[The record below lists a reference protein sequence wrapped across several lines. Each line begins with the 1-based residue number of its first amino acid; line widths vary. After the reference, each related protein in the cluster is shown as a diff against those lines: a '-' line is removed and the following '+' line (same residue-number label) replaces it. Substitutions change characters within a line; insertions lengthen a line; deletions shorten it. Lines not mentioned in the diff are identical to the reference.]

1 MNHDDAIR
9 RDKPSTPYSNL
20 PARQRWSHAVAR
32 SFDARE
38 MGDFPRP
45 LISQSDRVMSAGSC
59 FAANLV
65 PYLEH
70 NGFQFIRTE
79 QQSAIYRFIAP
90 EAMNYGQYSAAYGN
104 VYTPRQLS
112 QLLARCLGEFRP
124 VEDRWLVEGGVADPF
139 RPGLRYQA
147 RSEREFDLLTAAH
160 LKAVRA
166 AFEACDVLIFTL
178 GLTEAWVSAIDGA
191 VFPACPG
198 TIAGRFD
205 AEKHVFRNFGLDQLL
220 DDLRAFIAALRRIN
234 PKVRLIF
241 TVSPVPLVATVTG
254 QHVLEATTYSK
265 SLLRV
270 AADIICR
277 ESENAWYFPAYEI
290 VTGPQAPEDF
300 FEADRRSVSRKA
312 VETVMA
318 AFLQACE
325 APPVVVIKR
334 RRSDVASSAE
344 VLSAVVADA
353 ECEEVAQLARPSDP
367 SISEERAD
375 EVQNP
380 EN

>member
-1 MNHDDAIR
+1 LNHDDAIR

-32 SFDARE
+32 SFDARDL
-38 MGDFPRP
+38 GSFPRP
-45 LISQSDRVMSAGSC
+45 LIAQSDKVMSAGSC

-79 QQSAIYRFIAP
+79 QQSAIYRFIP
-90 EAMNYGQYSAAYGN
+90 KEAMNYGQYSAAYGN
-104 VYTPRQLS
+104 IYTPRQLR

-124 VEDRWLVEGGVADPF
+124 VEDRWLADGGVVDPF

-147 RSEREFDLLTAAH
+147 RSEREFELLTSAH
-160 LKAVRA
+160 LKATRA
-166 AFEACDVLIFTL
+166 AFEACDVFIFTF
-178 GLTEAWVSAIDGA
+178 GLTEAWVSAADGA

-205 AEKHVFRNFGLDQLL
+205 GERHVFRNFGLDELL
-220 DDLRAFIAALRRIN
+220 EDLRAFIVALRRVN
-234 PKVRLIF
+234 PDVRLIF
-241 TVSPVPLVATVTG
+241 TVSPVPLVATASG

-270 AADIICR
+270 AAETICR
-277 ESENAWYFPAYEI
+277 ETENAYYFPAYEI

-325 APPVVVIKR
+325 APTVVVVKR
-334 RRSDVASSAE
+334 RRSDAPSSAE
-344 VLSAVVADA
+344 TLSAAVAEA
-353 ECEEVAQLARPSDP
+353 ECEEVAQLGPSED
-367 SISEERAD
+367 RAGG
-375 EVQNP
+375 N
-380 EN
+380 